1 MSALFSPTVLR
12 GLNLPNRVAV
22 SPMCQ
27 YVAKDGY
34 ANAWHVVHLGGLAN
48 SGAAALFIEA
58 TAVEPAA
65 STARAD
71 RARHLHPYQHSRR
84 TSRSRSSTGTALT
97 ATMYDRIIPL
107 WLNHPTAT
115 RS

>member
-34 ANAWHVVHLGGLAN
+34 ANA
-48 SGAAALFIEA
+48 
-58 TAVEPAA
+58 
-65 STARAD
+65 
-71 RARHLHPYQHSRR
+71 
-84 TSRSRSSTGTALT
+84 
-97 ATMYDRIIPL
+97 
-107 WLNHPTAT
+107 
-115 RS
+115 